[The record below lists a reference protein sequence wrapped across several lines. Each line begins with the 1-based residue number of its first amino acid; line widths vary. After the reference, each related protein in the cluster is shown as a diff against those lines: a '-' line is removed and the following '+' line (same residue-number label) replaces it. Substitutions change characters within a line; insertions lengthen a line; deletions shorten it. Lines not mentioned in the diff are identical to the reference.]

1 MSMKADYDSEGD
13 TIQIELEPVDR
24 LDYGDDE
31 VHDRI
36 VVGIRGDR
44 PVRVD
49 VIGTRGDVGE
59 ALRVAAERYG
69 LDAEALIAA
78 AQAALAAPDREVVLD
93 IGVRAAA

>member
-1 MSMKADYDSEGD
+1 MRADYDSEGD
-13 TIQIELEPVDR
+13 TIRIDLEPAGR

-31 VHDRI
+31 VHERL
-36 VVGIRGDR
+36 VVGVREGR

-49 VIGTRGDVGE
+49 VIGTGGDVAE
-59 ALRVAAERYG
+59 AIRAGASAYG
-69 LDAEALIAA
+69 LDPEALLAA